1 MLSWIC
7 ITASNLP
14 AKRRK
19 KITMKSLLSE
29 AEKKEINDKVTAEVT
44 KKVTKDVTKKVT
56 ADVTVKTSAAHVLNL
71 MKKKNMSIEDIFE
84 TLEIPA
90 ELQEAVLEEVKK
102 LS

>member
-1 MLSWIC
+1 
-7 ITASNLP
+7 
-14 AKRRK
+14 
-19 KITMKSLLSE
+19 MKSLLSE
-29 AEKKEINDKVTAEVT
+29 AEKKEIND
-44 KKVTKDVTKKVT
+44 KVT